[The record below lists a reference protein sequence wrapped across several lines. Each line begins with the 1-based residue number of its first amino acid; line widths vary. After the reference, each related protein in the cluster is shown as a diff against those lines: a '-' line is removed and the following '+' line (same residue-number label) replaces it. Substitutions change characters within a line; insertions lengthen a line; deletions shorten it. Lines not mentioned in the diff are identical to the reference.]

1 MSLGRI
7 FRISPILEQENKL
20 LEGFGISRMFETLD
34 IPECT
39 NFYNSDKHEIENR
52 NISNHINYHFRQL
65 ELKKKMRSIAIV
77 VSKKI
82 GIYKKIRIFLN
93 IFRKFLFTAKKLF
106 NDS

>member
-7 FRISPILEQENKL
+7 FEFPRYWNR
-20 LEGFGISRMFETLD
+20 RMFETLD

-39 NFYNSDKHEIENR
+39 NFYNSEKHGIENQ
-52 NISNHINYHFRQL
+52 NISNHGNYHFRQL
-65 ELKKKMRSIAIV
+65 ELKKKMRAIAVV

-82 GIYKKIRIFLN
+82 GIYRKIRVFLN
-93 IFRKFLFTAKKLF
+93 ILRKFLFTAKKPF